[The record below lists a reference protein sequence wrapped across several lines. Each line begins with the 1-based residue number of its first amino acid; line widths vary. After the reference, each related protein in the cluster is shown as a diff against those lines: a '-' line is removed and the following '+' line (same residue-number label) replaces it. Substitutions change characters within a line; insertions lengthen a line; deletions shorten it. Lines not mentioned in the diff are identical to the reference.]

1 MGRLSRISRLVGT
14 VGALW
19 LGAAGSAWAGD
30 GGSSLSSLQS
40 TLNALCNGFGVTCRQ
55 LPTITQAALDLAA
68 QFNMPTEM
76 IRYNDNDPP
85 ALIAANPPL
94 VRAQFPIDL
103 SALTLTP
110 LAFVSS
116 ASEAEATQLG
126 DRDASSFFYA
136 VTSLG
141 GTLNQPHTLYL
152 IYEDLSPAVDHV
164 VLGQDVADISLPLVV
179 LNGSAESVVPTT
191 LKFLATCSGTFAKCV
206 TSAMATGNFSGK
218 GPATYSADQI
228 GLNVAASFGT
238 SPISSVSH
246 VIFQVNGPLIVTGA
260 ACPNTPCTD
269 PLYFQKVNP
278 YVYLVP
284 AFSGDETGFIPKK
297 SNILGPKASVGFAPF
312 PAPLCPNNQ
321 DCSSNPP
328 QGVFGFCANLPDKNG
343 NRLPAV
349 AAFAAI
355 ANSGETLV
363 SAPVGFGS
371 TIGALGIKCP

>member
-1 MGRLSRISRLVGT
+1 MRGLVRSSRVSRLVGT

-19 LGAAGSAWAGD
+19 LCAAGSAWAGD
-30 GGSSLSSLQS
+30 GGSSLGSLQS
-40 TLNALCNGFGVTCRQ
+40 TLNALCGAFGVTQCLE
-55 LPTITQAALDLAA
+55 LPTITQAALELAA

-76 IRYNDNDPP
+76 IRYNDSDPP

-94 VRAQFPIDL
+94 ASAQFPIDL
-103 SALTLTP
+103 STLTLTP

-126 DRDASSFFYA
+126 DRAANSFFYA

-141 GTLNQPHTLYL
+141 GTLNQPHRLYL
-152 IYEDLSPAVDHV
+152 IYEDLLPAVDHV
-164 VLGQDVADISLPLVV
+164 VLGQDVADFSLPLVV

-191 LKFLATCSGTFAKCV
+191 LKFLATCSGTFANCV
-206 TSAMATGNFSGK
+206 TSALATGNFSGK
-218 GPATYSADQI
+218 GTATYSADQI

-246 VIFQVNGPLIVTGA
+246 AILQANGPLIVTA
-260 ACPNTPCTD
+260 ATD

-284 AFSGDETGFIPKK
+284 AFSGDETGFTPKK
-297 SNILGPKASVGFAPF
+297 SGILGPKASIGFAPF

-321 DCSSNPP
+321 NCSSKPP
-328 QGVFGFCANLPDKNG
+328 QGVFGFCANLPDKNA
-343 NRLPAV
+343 NRQPAV

-371 TIGALGIKCP
+371 TIGTLGIKCP